1 MQTTH
6 QDNPNSSSID
16 QSDSLLTLETKKI
29 KPLTVLVH
37 WSESREFTEET
48 LYDFSEFEK
57 KALAVAISNP
67 LGGYDKTKVTVTFD
81 NEHQHECRLDLGCG
95 GNDHGFAEHCLSMV
109 RYYHQHKGDVDK
121 PWLYDKHHQQ
131 LIELIHTYELDL
143 SFVDLGRLQVKQ
155 VEEQAKAEENAKK
168 EAKEQALEQAWREH
182 QQAEETFQETL
193 VVPQWAKGV
202 IVATLT
208 DYDAESSQSYAGE
221 LHTKTLKT
229 IILAWSKHS
238 RNLFPELR
246 KACLNHPETAFLNDP
261 EKSVEHRERFAMGE
275 GYYLTD
281 TKYIRYG
288 WQIKKRNFYREDNKA
303 RYVPLGEIAIRE

>member
-6 QDNPNSSSID
+6 QDNPNSLSID

-155 VEEQAKAEENAKK
+155 VEEQAKAEETAKK

>member
-6 QDNPNSSSID
+6 QGNPNSSSID

-57 KALAVAISNP
+57 KALVVAKRNP

-81 NEHQHECRLDLGCG
+81 NEHQHECRLDLGCN
-95 GNDHGFAEHCLSMV
+95 GNDHGFAEHCLSMA
-109 RYYHQHKGDVDK
+109 RYYRQHKGDVDK

-155 VEEQAKAEENAKK
+155 VEEQAKAEEAAKEK
-168 EAKEQALEQAWREH
+168 AKEQALEQAWREH

-208 DYDAESSQSYAGE
+208 DYDAESSESYAGE
-221 LHTKTLKT
+221 FHTKTLKT

-288 WQIKKRNFYREDNKA
+288 WQVKKRNFYREDNKA

>member
-57 KALAVAISNP
+57 KALEVAKRNP

-81 NEHQHECRLDLGCG
+81 NEHQHECRLDLGCS

-109 RYYHQHKGDVDK
+109 RYYLQHKGDVDK

-155 VEEQAKAEENAKK
+155 VEEQAKAEEAAKEK
-168 EAKEQALEQAWREH
+168 AKEQALEQVWREH
-182 QQAEETFQETL
+182 RQAEETFQETL
-193 VVPQWAKGV
+193 VIPQWAKGV

-208 DYDAESSQSYAGE
+208 DYDAENSESHAGE
-221 LHTKTLKT
+221 FHTKTLKT

-246 KACLNHPETAFLNDP
+246 KACLNHLETAFLNEP

-288 WQIKKRNFYREDNKA
+288 WQVKKRNFYREDNKA
-303 RYVPLGEIAIRE
+303 RYVPLGEMAIR

>member
-48 LYDFSEFEK
+48 FYDFSEFEK
-57 KALAVAISNP
+57 KALAVAKRNP

-81 NEHQHECRLDLGCG
+81 NEYQHECRLDLGC
-95 GNDHGFAEHCLSMV
+95 GNDHGFAEHCLSMA

-155 VEEQAKAEENAKK
+155 VEEQAKAEEAAKEK
-168 EAKEQALEQAWREH
+168 AKEQALEQAWREH
-182 QQAEETFQETL
+182 RQAEETFQETL

-208 DYDAESSQSYAGE
+208 DYEDESSESHGGE
-221 LHTKTLKT
+221 FHTKTLKT

-288 WQIKKRNFYREDNKA
+288 WQVKKRNFYREDNKA
-303 RYVPLGEIAIRE
+303 RYVPLGDIAIGE

>member
-1 MQTTH
+1 
-6 QDNPNSSSID
+6 
-16 QSDSLLTLETKKI
+16 
-29 KPLTVLVH
+29 
-37 WSESREFTEET
+37 
-48 LYDFSEFEK
+48 
-57 KALAVAISNP
+57 

-81 NEHQHECRLDLGCG
+81 NEYQHECRLDLGCG
-95 GNDHGFAEHCLSMV
+95 GNDHGFAEHCLSMA

-155 VEEQAKAEENAKK
+155 VEEQAKAEEAAKEK
-168 EAKEQALEQAWREH
+168 AKEQALEQAWREH
-182 QQAEETFQETL
+182 RQAEETFQETL

-208 DYDAESSQSYAGE
+208 DYEDESSESHAGE
-221 LHTKTLKT
+221 FHTKTLKT

-288 WQIKKRNFYREDNKA
+288 WQVKKRNFYRDENKA

>member
-6 QDNPNSSSID
+6 QDNPNSLSID

-57 KALAVAISNP
+57 KALTVAKRNP
-67 LGGYDKTKVTVTFD
+67 LGGYDKTKVTVIFD

-95 GNDHGFAEHCLSMV
+95 GNDHGFAEHCLSMA
-109 RYYHQHKGDVDK
+109 RYYRQHKGDVDK
-121 PWLYDKHHQQ
+121 PWLYDKQHQQ

-155 VEEQAKAEENAKK
+155 VEEQAKAEEAAKEK
-168 EAKEQALEQAWREH
+168 AKEQALEQVWREH
-182 QQAEETFQETL
+182 RQAEETFQETL

-208 DYDAESSQSYAGE
+208 DYDAESSESRAGE
-221 LHTKTLKT
+221 FHTKTLKT

>member
-6 QDNPNSSSID
+6 QDNPNSLSID

-95 GNDHGFAEHCLSMV
+95 GNDHGFAEHCLSMA

-155 VEEQAKAEENAKK
+155 VEEQAKAEETAKK

-208 DYDAESSQSYAGE
+208 DYDAESSESRAGE
-221 LHTKTLKT
+221 FHTKTLKT

-261 EKSVEHRERFAMGE
+261 EKSVEHCERFAMGE